1 MPKSNTKRGLTPEE
15 QFALMLTPE
24 DAGAPEDVI
33 DAIPIT
39 TKSQAIEPEPVDI
52 EMPKGKV
59 TDRVKKSERPQ
70 LVATAVHKEYD
81 IIKVN
86 HPETYWYKTK
96 DVFTYRPL
104 PESLILNWARDY
116 YLSAFGVAEPRDI
129 RATADMIK
137 ILTVNEL
144 DKIDREWI
152 EIVENEA
159 YWSKTLGEIKAQP
172 DGPCFTR
179 LFDTTAGSKHIVK
192 IPAFSPKQRQTLWD
206 TYNNTLA
213 KLEDKSAFKEEP
225 YEFISVWAKRNHDV
239 YLDIVRSIAYCFV
252 KKKPVGSY
260 VLVGLRRNGKSSFVG
275 LLHTIFGENNTSM
288 LRLSQLG
295 DNHVTYALTTTMLNA
310 PDEEDEKAVDAQANF
325 KTISDHGILNLPV
338 MYRADAE
345 PVICDFMSFY
355 PMNHIPEWTGAGAS
369 ACMKRTLVI
378 PFYADLSK
386 FDKSNYNFAEATF
399 TADFMS
405 GFIGYILAF
414 ANYYT
419 SHELEFSDTMRAA
432 QESIEEELD
441 SAVIYRERF
450 EEFFD
455 GFSTVKLLF
464 DDYCNW
470 CKTKDMTIRP
480 RKEFK
485 FVFREYMT
493 NRMYYSPE
501 GSAYR
506 YSVYRIPAP
515 NHTPMFAEMPKTE
528 AGDINFLHEC
538 GASLVERMEAYYQE
552 KGWTPGGKE

>member
-1 MPKSNTKRGLTPEE
+1 
-15 QFALMLTPE
+15 
-24 DAGAPEDVI
+24 
-33 DAIPIT
+33 
-39 TKSQAIEPEPVDI
+39 
-52 EMPKGKV
+52 
-59 TDRVKKSERPQ
+59 
-70 LVATAVHKEYD
+70 
-81 IIKVN
+81 
-86 HPETYWYKTK
+86 
-96 DVFTYRPL
+96 
-104 PESLILNWARDY
+104 
-116 YLSAFGVAEPRDI
+116 VAEPRDI

-137 ILTVNEL
+137 ILTVNES

-159 YWSKTLGEIKAQP
+159 YWSRTLGEIRP
-172 DGPCFTR
+172 RPEGPCFTR
-179 LFDTTAGSKHIVK
+179 LFDTVAGSKHIVK
-192 IPAFSPKQRQTLWD
+192 IPAFSPKQCQVLWD

-213 KLEDKSAFKEEP
+213 KLEDKSAFEEEP

-239 YLDIVRSIAYCFV
+239 YLDIVRAIAYCFV

-275 LLHTIFGENNTSM
+275 LLHTIFGEKNTSM

-295 DNHVTYALTTTMLNA
+295 DPHYTKALTKTMLNA
-310 PDEEDEKAVDAQANF
+310 PDEEDEKSVDAQASF
-325 KTISDHGILNLPV
+325 KTISDHGILNLGL
-338 MYRADAE
+338 MYKDDSE
-345 PVICDFMSFY
+345 PVLCDFMSFY

-405 GFIGYILAF
+405 GFIGYVLAF

-441 SAVIYRERF
+441 SAVLYREKF
-450 EEFFD
+450 EQFFD
-455 GFSTVKLLF
+455 GFSTVKFLF

-470 CKTKDMTIRP
+470 CKSKDMTIRS

-493 NRMYYSPE
+493 NRRYYYPK
-501 GSAYR
+501 GSAKR
-506 YSVYRIPAP
+506 YPVYRIPSP
-515 NHTPMFAEMPKTE
+515 NHTPMFEEMGKTE
-528 AGDINFLHEC
+528 VGDVNFLHEC
-538 GASLVERMEAYYQE
+538 GASLVERMETYYE
-552 KGWTPGGKE
+552 ERGWTPGGEK

>member
-1 MPKSNTKRGLTPEE
+1 MPKNKKHTLTPEE

-24 DAGAPEDVI
+24 DAGAPEDEL

-39 TKSQAIEPEPVDI
+39 TKSQAIEPEQVSYGIPD
-52 EMPKGKV
+52 GKV
-59 TDRVKKSERPQ
+59 TDRVKKTERPQ
-70 LVATAVHKEYD
+70 FVATAVHKKYD

-86 HPETYWYKTK
+86 RPESYWYKTK
-96 DVFTYRPL
+96 DRYTYSQL
-104 PESLILNWARDY
+104 PDSLIQNWARDF
-116 YLSAFGVAEPRDI
+116 YLSAFGVAEPKDI

-137 ILTVNEL
+137 ILTVNES

-159 YWSKTLGEIKAQP
+159 YWSKTLGEIRPRP

-179 LFDTTAGSKHIVK
+179 LFDTVAGSKHIVK
-192 IPAFSPKQRQTLWD
+192 IPAFSPKQCQVLWD

-213 KLEDKSAFKEEP
+213 KLEDKSAFEEEP

-275 LLHTIFGENNTSM
+275 LLHTIFGEKNTSM

-295 DNHVTYALTTTMLNA
+295 DPHYTKALTKTMLNA
-310 PDEEDEKAVDAQANF
+310 PDEEDEKSVDAQASF
-325 KTISDHGILNLPV
+325 KTISDHGILNLGL
-338 MYRADAE
+338 MYKDDSE
-345 PVICDFMSFY
+345 PVLCDFMSFY

-386 FDKSNYNFAEATF
+386 FDKSNYNFAEETF

-405 GFIGYILAF
+405 GFIGYVLAF

-419 SHELEFSDTMRAA
+419 SHELEFSDTMKAA

-441 SAVIYRERF
+441 SAVLYREKF

-455 GFSTVKLLF
+455 GFSTMKFLF
-464 DDYCNW
+464 DDYCGW
-470 CKTKDMTIRP
+470 CKAKDMVIRP

-493 NRMYYSPE
+493 NRAYYTPK
-501 GSAYR
+501 GSSKRYR
-506 YSVYRIPAP
+506 VYRIPLP
-515 NHTPMFAEMPKTE
+515 NHTPMFEEMGKTE
-528 AGDINFLHEC
+528 AGEVNFLHEC
-538 GASLVERMEAYYQE
+538 GASLVERMETYYE
-552 KGWTPGGKE
+552 ERGWMPGGEK

>member
-1 MPKSNTKRGLTPEE
+1 MPKNKRALTPEE
-15 QFALMLTPE
+15 RFALMMTPE
-24 DAGAPEDVI
+24 DAGSAEEELDLVPVS
-33 DAIPIT
+33 
-39 TKSQAIEPEPVDI
+39 TKAVEPEPVDL

-59 TDRVKKSERPQ
+59 TDRVKKNERPQ

-86 HPETYWYKTK
+86 HPETFWYKTK
-96 DVFTYRPL
+96 DKFTYRAL
-104 PESLILNWARDY
+104 PDSIIQNWARDY
-116 YLSAFGVAEPRDI
+116 YLSAFGVAEPKDI

-137 ILTVNEL
+137 ILTINEL

-159 YWSKTLGEIKAQP
+159 YWSKTLGEIKAEP

-192 IPAFSPKQRQTLWD
+192 IPAFSPKQCQTLWE
-206 TYNNTLA
+206 TYNTTLA
-213 KLEDKSAFKEEP
+213 KLKDKSAFKEEP

-310 PDEEDEKAVDAQANF
+310 PDEEDERAVDAQANF

-386 FDKSNYNFAEATF
+386 FDKSNFNFAEATF

-405 GFIGYILAF
+405 DFLGYIFAF

-419 SHELEFSDTMRAA
+419 THELEFSDTMRAA

-441 SAVIYRERF
+441 TAVLYREKF
-450 EEFFD
+450 EQFFD
-455 GFSTVKLLF
+455 GFSTMKLLF

-470 CKTKDMTIRP
+470 CKSKDMTIRP

-493 NRMYYSPE
+493 NRLYYTPK
-501 GSAYR
+501 GSSYR
-506 YSVYRIPAP
+506 YPVYRIPLP
-515 NHTPMFAEMPKTE
+515 NHTPMFPEMGKTE

-552 KGWTPGGKE
+552 KGWKSGGEKQWRI